1 MKRNLFINIYV
12 AAGLLA
18 GICSCS
24 KDNEMEEYAS
34 SLNAI
39 TTKAE
44 IREILNIE
52 TETAG
57 TVAEKIGA
65 ESTTVQKLVITG
77 PINAAD
83 VDTIRKLP
91 QLVALDLK
99 GATLCS
105 SDETYSVKVSNSTTY
120 ECQLYDNE
128 VGEHMFRRTNLGEI
142 ILPDNLVAI
151 GGHAF
156 TGLRGTTDF
165 PFQTIDIP
173 EGVTRMG
180 EYVFEECRNLESVT
194 FPSTLK
200 ILGNQTFRYCTNL
213 RSVELGGIEEI
224 GEGAFYYCSELQNIE
239 LSENV
244 KKLGY
249 LCFRSSGLT
258 SITIPE
264 SVTSFGDA
272 NSDDYGSTFY
282 ECNSLRTAVLP
293 ENMTEIPN
301 SMFYSCD
308 KLTSVNIPQG
318 VTHIRVYA
326 FKECESLPE
335 ITLPEGLVD
344 IGNEAFR
351 HCKQLNNI
359 TLPETLTGIGGQ
371 SFGGCTSLTS
381 ITIPNSTD
389 HIGTYCFDGCTALES
404 VTLSNT
410 LTELGEHTFQ
420 NCESLESITL
430 PNTITSIGES
440 CFAGCT
446 LLSQITL
453 PNQLEIIESN
463 AFRNCPSLKEIE
475 LPDNL
480 KEIEQFGFSQT
491 GIIRITLPDG
501 LETIGVEAFSYCEN
515 LTTINIPKSVTFV
528 GNYQF
533 CYSYR
538 LSSIFWNTT
547 ASIPNDLF
555 GNNLSNGDGNPNCLL
570 YLADASTQVEDTKIT
585 NIIINGVAD
594 EIVLSS
600 EQGDFHV
607 PQEFK
612 ANRITY
618 TRNFSYPTIPGQ
630 AAGWRSISLPFTVES
645 ITGPEGQTLAP
656 FNADVAGAKPFWLRR
671 LTENGFE
678 NVTKI
683 EANVPYIIAMPNN
696 EAYDAEYN
704 ISGTVTFK
712 AESGAG
718 ITIPATDDIEM
729 TQDVGPAFALNCNFS
744 YYPSTTPI
752 YVLNEEATDSR
763 PAGSVF
769 IRNERDIMPFEGYV
783 GSNMMP
789 ANAPAFFSLDAGRPA
804 TRSAKPL
811 GPVPS
816 IDDM

>member
-1 MKRNLFINIYV
+1 MKRNLFINICV

-34 SLNAI
+34 NLNAI

-156 TGLRGTTDF
+156 TGLKGTTDF
-165 PFQTIDIP
+165 PFQTINIP

-180 EYVFEECRNLESVT
+180 EYVFEECSYLESVT

-200 ILGNQTFRYCTNL
+200 ILGTQTFRYCSNL
-213 RSVELGGIEEI
+213 QSVELGGIEEI
-224 GEGAFYYCSELQNIE
+224 GENAFFQCSKLQNIE

-249 LCFRSSGLT
+249 QCFRSSGLT
-258 SITIPE
+258 SIAIPE
-264 SVTSFGDA
+264 SVTSFGEKGTD
-272 NSDDYGSTFY
+272 SYGNIFDG
-282 ECNSLRTAVLP
+282 CLSLRTVVLP

-301 SMFYSCD
+301 EMFWNCN

-318 VTHIRVYA
+318 VTHIRAAA
-326 FKECESLPE
+326 FRSCESLPE

-351 HCKQLNNI
+351 HCKQLNNV

-410 LTELGEHTFQ
+410 LTELPDYAFY
-420 NCESLESITL
+420 NCSSLKTIIL
-430 PNTITSIGES
+430 PNNITQIGND
-440 CFAGCT
+440 CFGRCT

-453 PNQLEIIESN
+453 PEQLELIGPN
-463 AFRNCPSLKEIE
+463 AFELCAALKEIE
-475 LPDNL
+475 LPNNL
-480 KEIEQFGFSQT
+480 KEIGSSAFYDT
-491 GIIRITLPDG
+491 GITHITLPEG
-501 LETIGVEAFSYCEN
+501 LETIGVYAFRGCEY
-515 LTTINIPKSVTFV
+515 LTTIHIPQSVTSV
-528 GNYQF
+528 GMQMF
-533 CYSYR
+533 YSCNK
-538 LSSIFWNTT
+538 LSSIFWNTST
-547 ASIPNDLF
+547 PVPILYSGSNDYA
-555 GNNLSNGDGNPNCLL
+555 NPNCLL

-600 EQGDFHV
+600 VQGDFHV

-678 NVTKI
+678 NVTEI

-718 ITIPATDDIEM
+718 ITIPATDEIEM

-783 GSNMMP
+783 GSNMMS

>member
-1 MKRNLFINIYV
+1 MKKNLFINICV
-12 AAGLLA
+12 ATGLLA

-34 SLNAI
+34 NLYAT
-39 TTKAE
+39 TTKVE

-57 TVAEKIGA
+57 TIAEKIGA

-91 QLVALDLK
+91 QLIALDLK

-165 PFQTIDIP
+165 PFQTINIP

-180 EYVFEECRNLESVT
+180 EYVFEECSNLESVT

-200 ILGNQTFRYCTNL
+200 ILGTQTFRYCSNL
-213 RSVELGGIEEI
+213 RNVELGGIEEI
-224 GEGAFYYCSELQNIE
+224 GEDAFFQCSKLQSIE
-239 LSENV
+239 LSTNI
-244 KKLGY
+244 KTLGCE
-249 LCFRSSGLT
+249 CFRSSGLT

-264 SVTSFGDA
+264 SVTSFGDK
-272 NSDDYGSTFY
+272 NSDRYGRTFDG
-282 ECNSLRTAVLP
+282 CTSLRTAVLP

-301 SMFYSCD
+301 EMFDGCT
-308 KLTSVNIPQG
+308 KLTTVNIPQG
-318 VTHIRVYA
+318 VTHIRASA
-326 FKECESLPE
+326 FKSCESLQE

-410 LTELGEHTFQ
+410 LTELPDNAFQ
-420 NCESLESITL
+420 KCESLESITL
-430 PNTITSIGES
+430 PNNITRIGEY
-440 CFAGCT
+440 CFFFCS
-446 LLSQITL
+446 LLSQVTF
-453 PNQLEIIESN
+453 PEQLETIESS
-463 AFRNCPSLKEIE
+463 AFEHCSALKEIK

-480 KEIEQFGFSQT
+480 KEMIGYAFGST
-491 GIIRITLPDG
+491 GIINVTLPAG
-501 LETIGVEAFSYCEN
+501 LKTVGSAFRNCEN
-515 LTTINIPKSVTFV
+515 LTTISIPSSVTSIDGAAF
-528 GNYQF
+528 NR
-533 CYSYR
+533 CYK
-538 LSSIFWNTT
+538 LSSIFWNTNIT
-547 ASIPNDLF
+547 VPSLF
-555 GNNLSNGDGNPNCLL
+555 GTSSNDINPNCLL
-570 YLADASTQVEDTKIT
+570 YLADASTQVEDTRIT
-585 NIIINGVAD
+585 NIIINGIAD

-600 EQGDFHV
+600 VQGDFHV

-630 AAGWRSISLPFTVES
+630 AAGWRSISLPFAVES

-678 NVTKI
+678 NVTEI

-712 AESGAG
+712 AENGAG
-718 ITIPATDDIEM
+718 ITIPATDEIEM

-783 GSNMMP
+783 GSNMMS